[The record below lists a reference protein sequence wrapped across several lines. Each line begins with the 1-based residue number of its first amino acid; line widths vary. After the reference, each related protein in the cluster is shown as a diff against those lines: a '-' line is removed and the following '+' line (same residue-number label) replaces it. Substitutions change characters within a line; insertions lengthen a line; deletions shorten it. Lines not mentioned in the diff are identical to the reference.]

1 MLFSIIIP
9 TLNEEKYL
17 GNLLS
22 FLREQTI
29 YVHTEIIIVDGGGSD
44 HTISIAQQ
52 YNVTVLKTDVACRA
66 IQMNFGAKYAIGK
79 ILYFVHADVI
89 PPSGFTQDIIKVFT
103 NGKKFGMFRQKFEGG
118 PVLLKVNSFFTRFN
132 WLWCRGGDQTMFV
145 RKDHFNALNGFD
157 ETFVI
162 MEEYEFIRRSMEI
175 EKLHVFKK
183 YTTVSTRKYNTNS
196 YLKVL
201 LANRK
206 AFALFQSGAD
216 PLKIKNTYSSM
227 LNPY

>member
-29 YVHTEIIIVDGGGSD
+29 SIHTEIIIVDGGSSD
-44 HTISIAQQ
+44 DTIRIARQ
-52 YNVTVLKTDVACRA
+52 YKATVLTTDFACRA
-66 IQMNFGAKYAIGK
+66 IQMNIGAKYAIGK
-79 ILYFVHADVI
+79 ILYFVHADVM
-89 PPSGFTQDIIKVFT
+89 PPSGFTQDIINVFT
-103 NGKKFGMFRQKFEGG
+103 NGKKFGMFRQKFDGG
-118 PVLLKVNSFFTRFN
+118 PLFLKVNSFFTRFN

-145 RKDHFNALNGFD
+145 CKDHFDALNGFD

-175 EKLHVFKK
+175 EKLHIFEK
-183 YTTVSTRKYNTNS
+183 YTTVSTRKYSTNS
-196 YLKVL
+196 YFKVL
-201 LANRK
+201 LANRR
-206 AFALFQSGAD
+206 AFSLFQSGSD
-216 PLKIKNTYSSM
+216 PVLIKKTYSSM

>member
-29 YVHTEIIIVDGGGSD
+29 YVHTEIIIVDGGSSD

-103 NGKKFGMFRQKFEGG
+103 NGKKIW
-118 PVLLKVNSFFTRFN
+118 N
-132 WLWCRGGDQTMFV
+132 
-145 RKDHFNALNGFD
+145 
-157 ETFVI
+157 
-162 MEEYEFIRRSMEI
+162 
-175 EKLHVFKK
+175 
-183 YTTVSTRKYNTNS
+183 VSS
-196 YLKVL
+196 
-201 LANRK
+201 
-206 AFALFQSGAD
+206 
-216 PLKIKNTYSSM
+216 KI
-227 LNPY
+227 